1 MKILHITLGFYPA
14 LSWGGPVKS
23 VHLLA
28 KEQVRQGHQV
38 TVLCS
43 AMKDKHTDLQSKT
56 FEKNIKGIRVLYLK
70 TWRWRHW
77 PGTLG
82 PFWMPE
88 LRKYL
93 EALLP
98 IMDIVHIHGY
108 RTTLSL
114 TAASMCR
121 RLDVPWVV
129 QPRGGMRAVVSNT
142 KVKHI
147 YDMLIGRH
155 EVNGLGAVIAL
166 QTAEKKQAVRIGV
179 PKDRIHIVPNGIDFE
194 SYTLPPKGIF
204 RTQWGIPSK
213 VPLIIF
219 VGRINPVKGVDILVE
234 AFARFANNPSSYLA
248 IIGPDDGY
256 LSDIKNQ
263 VHSLGLTSNV
273 IFTDV
278 LMDESLW
285 AAYQDADLF
294 VLPCRSDTFP
304 RVILESAFFGLPVVT
319 TTGCEIADIVDTQMG
334 IVVPTEADSI
344 SASIDFLLTN
354 KEIARK
360 YGERGR
366 EIVRAEYS
374 TSAIA
379 DQIEELYQLV
389 LSGHFASKEDI
400 IAENLD
406 LKVRNP
412 I

>member
-28 KEQVRQGHQV
+28 KEQVRHGHQV

-43 AMKDKHTDLQSKT
+43 AMKDKQTDLQSET
-56 FEKNIKGIRVLYLK
+56 FEKIIDGIRVLYLK
-70 TWRWRHW
+70 TWRWRYW

-88 LRKYL
+88 LIKHL

-121 RLDVPWVV
+121 RLGVPWVV

-147 YDMLIGRH
+147 YDGLIGRH

-166 QTAEKKQAVRIGV
+166 QTAERKQAVRIGV
-179 PKDRIHIVPNGIDFE
+179 PEDRIHIVPNGIDFE
-194 SYTLPPKGIF
+194 AYTLPPKGIF

-234 AFARFANNPSSYLA
+234 AFARLANNPSSYLA

-263 VHSLGLTSNV
+263 VHSLGLASNI
-273 IFTDV
+273 IFTGV
-278 LMDESLW
+278 LMDEPLC

-319 TTGCEIADIVDTQMG
+319 TTGCEIADIIDNQMG
-334 IVVPTEADSI
+334 TVVPIDADSI
-344 SASIDFLLTN
+344 STSIDSLLNN
-354 KEIARK
+354 KELARE
-360 YGERGR
+360 YGLKGR
-366 EIVRAEYS
+366 ELVMNKYS
-374 TSAIA
+374 TSAIS
-379 DQIEELYQLV
+379 DEIEKIYQYAIHNK
-389 LSGHFASKEDI
+389 SICGMETT
-400 IAENLD
+400 
-406 LKVRNP
+406 P
-412 I
+412 